1 MILDKFGLTDKV
13 AIVTGSGSG
22 LGRSIARIFAQAGA
36 NIVVTGINIA
46 EPSKTEA
53 DLEDTTK
60 EIEAFGRKT
69 IAVSTDFRVAEQVE
83 NMVQATLKEFGG
95 IDILVN
101 NAGGGFY
108 KSFLELSDR
117 AWDAIVKTNLTNY
130 FLCLRA
136 VGKVMVEQKSGVIVN
151 IGSMGATGS
160 SARMVPY
167 GAAKAAIHQLTQSL
181 SVEWA
186 PYNIRVNAIAPGPME
201 TFGLIDL
208 RRTEPERAERMLQA
222 IPLKRA
228 AHPDEVAL
236 AALFLASE
244 AASYITGQILHVCG
258 GELGY
263 NEFGL
268 A

>member
-1 MILDKFGLTDKV
+1 VILNKFGLPNKV

-22 LGRSIARIFAQAGA
+22 LGRSIALIFAQAGA
-36 NIVVTGINIA
+36 DIVVTGINIA
-46 EPSKTEA
+46 EPVKTEA
-53 DLEDTTK
+53 DLEATVK
-60 EIEAFGRKT
+60 EVQACGREA
-69 IAVSTDFRVAEQVE
+69 IAVSADFRMAEQVD
-83 NMVQATLKEFGG
+83 NMVQATLKEFGR

-108 KSFLELSDR
+108 KPFLELSER

-130 FLCLRA
+130 FLCLKA

-186 PYNIRVNAIAPGPME
+186 PYNIRVNAVAPGPME
-201 TFGLIDL
+201 TYGLIDL
-208 RRTEPERAERMLQA
+208 RKTEPARAERMFQA
-222 IPLKRA
+222 LPLKRA
-228 AHPDEVAL
+228 AHPDEVAM
-236 AALFLASE
+236 AVLFLASD
-244 AASYITGQILHVCG
+244 AASYITGQVLHVCG

-263 NEFGL
+263 NEFGQ

>member
-1 MILDKFGLTDKV
+1 
-13 AIVTGSGSG
+13 
-22 LGRSIARIFAQAGA
+22 
-36 NIVVTGINIA
+36 
-46 EPSKTEA
+46 
-53 DLEDTTK
+53 
-60 EIEAFGRKT
+60 
-69 IAVSTDFRVAEQVE
+69 
-83 NMVQATLKEFGG
+83 
-95 IDILVN
+95 
-101 NAGGGFY
+101 
-108 KSFLELSDR
+108 
-117 AWDAIVKTNLTNY
+117 
-130 FLCLRA
+130 
-136 VGKVMVEQKSGVIVN
+136 MVEQKSGVIVN

-167 GAAKAAIHQLTQSL
+167 GAVKAAIHQLTQSL

-208 RRTEPERAERMLQA
+208 RRTEPERAERMLRA